1 MHSWFMTWTRW
12 LARSRSRVFKHVMVF
27 FFHSDYLL
35 QRPLECFTRKTCMD
49 NIVPW
54 RLKMKEFQDWRVSIA
69 TVSWKIMLMSELV
82 AQPID
87 IAEWFRNPA
96 NTSRDMKQTSEKMGN
111 FPYQVV
117 LRIFEPSTIILL
129 KMEILNLAVLR

>member
-1 MHSWFMTWTRW
+1 
-12 LARSRSRVFKHVMVF
+12 
-27 FFHSDYLL
+27 
-35 QRPLECFTRKTCMD
+35 MD

-54 RLKMKEFQDWRVSIA
+54 RLKMKEFQDWRASIA
-69 TVSWKIMLMSELV
+69 TVSWKIMLMSEVV

-96 NTSRDMKQTSEKMGN
+96 NTSRYMKQTPEKMGN

-117 LRIFEPSTIILL
+117 LRMFEPSTIILL
-129 KMEILNLAVLR
+129 KMEILNFAVLR